1 MLAGLLRHLPMGRA
15 PRPRS
20 DVRPKLADVRP
31 GMVLNRTYRILHPLA
46 SGGVGR
52 VFVAAH
58 TRLPGKVA
66 VKVLHGSFLRD
77 RDSLARFRN
86 EAEILAG
93 LQHPNV
99 VRVLDY
105 NVSEGGV
112 PYLVM
117 ELLGGVELRDRI
129 GQARGRRSP
138 AWVAGIV
145 RQVAGALRS
154 AHLKGIVHR
163 DIKPENIMVLSVD
176 GETDVVKVLDFGVS
190 NVSGQRRSRRRRVRD
205 DDVIVG
211 TPGYMPPEQL
221 QLGGK
226 PVDDRADQF
235 SLAAVA
241 WELLAGRPA
250 FLAEDEGALLWQL
263 LNDEPPPLARFCDLP
278 PGQLAAVEKV
288 LKRALSKDRNERYP
302 DILEFARAL
311 ETALLSDHSGAAE
324 GMAAAAQGPSTP
336 SAPVSTPSL
345 PVLPALAAPLDEFPD
360 VGHSYLW

>member
-1 MLAGLLRHLPMGRA
+1 ML
-15 PRPRS
+15 
-20 DVRPKLADVRP
+20 DVRP
-31 GMVLNRTYRILHPLA
+31 GMVLNRTYRILQPLA

-77 RDSLARFRN
+77 RDSLARFRT

-129 GQARGRRSP
+129 GPARGPQPP

-145 RQVAGALRS
+145 RQVASALRS

-163 DIKPENIMVLSVD
+163 DVKPENIMVLSAE
-176 GETDVVKVLDFGVS
+176 GEPDFVKVLDFGVS
-190 NVSGQRRSRRRRVRD
+190 NVSRARRRHRAPQRNRRGAKSSMD
-205 DDVIVG
+205 KMIVG

-221 QLGGK
+221 QQGEGQ
-226 PVDDRADQF
+226 PEVDDRADQF

-250 FLAEDEGALLWQL
+250 FLADDDGALLWQI
-263 LNDEPPPLARFCDLP
+263 LNDQPPPLGRFVDLP
-278 PGQLAAVEKV
+278 PEQLAEVEAV
-288 LKRALSKDRNERYP
+288 LARGLSKDRNQRYP

-311 ETALLSDHSGAAE
+311 DGVLVSASGE
-324 GMAAAAQGPSTP
+324 LPQVRR
-336 SAPVSTPSL
+336 APVSSPSL
-345 PVLPALAAPLDEFPD
+345 TALPMVAPLEEFAG
-360 VGHSYLW
+360 VGESYLW

>member
-1 MLAGLLRHLPMGRA
+1 M
-15 PRPRS
+15 
-20 DVRPKLADVRP
+20 DVRP
-31 GMVLNRTYRILHPLA
+31 GMVLNRTYRILQPLA

-77 RDSLARFRN
+77 RDSLARFRT

-105 NVSEGGV
+105 NVSEVGV

-129 GQARGRRSP
+129 GPSRGPRP
-138 AWVAGIV
+138 PVWVASIV
-145 RQVAGALRS
+145 RQVASALRS

-163 DIKPENIMVLSVD
+163 DIKPENIMVLS
-176 GETDVVKVLDFGVS
+176 GEGQPDFVKVLDFGVS
-190 NVSGQRRSRRRRVRD
+190 NVSRARRRHGSPRRHRTQHRSPMQETQQP
-205 DDVIVG
+205 IVG
-211 TPGYMPPEQL
+211 TPGYMPPEQVHA
-221 QLGGK
+221 GE
-226 PVDDRADQF
+226 VDDRADQF

-250 FLAEDEGALLWQL
+250 FLADDDGALLWQI
-263 LNDEPPPLARFCDLP
+263 LNEQPPSLGRFVDLP
-278 PGQLAAVEKV
+278 PSQLAEVEKV
-288 LKRALSKDRNERYP
+288 LLRGLSKDRNQRYP
-302 DILEFARAL
+302 DIVEFARAL
-311 ETALLSDHSGAAE
+311 DAALTAGDAAREGDSGV
-324 GMAAAAQGPSTP
+324 P

-345 PVLPALAAPLDEFPD
+345 PALPVVSAPLDEFAG

>member
-1 MLAGLLRHLPMGRA
+1 ML
-15 PRPRS
+15 
-20 DVRPKLADVRP
+20 DVRP
-31 GMVLNRTYRILHPLA
+31 GMVLNRTYRILQPLA

-77 RDSLARFRN
+77 RDSLARFRT

-117 ELLGGVELRDRI
+117 ELLGGRELRDLI
-129 GQARGRRSP
+129 GPARGPRSP

-145 RQVAGALRS
+145 RQVASALRS
-154 AHLKGIVHR
+154 AHLRGIVHR
-163 DIKPENIMVLSVD
+163 DIKPENIMVIS
-176 GETDVVKVLDFGVS
+176 GEGEPDFVKVLDFGVS
-190 NVSGQRRSRRRRVRD
+190 NVSRARRRHRRSPRRHRMQVGLDGRQAQEPQEPQEP
-205 DDVIVG
+205 IVG

-221 QLGGK
+221 QQAE
-226 PVDDRADQF
+226 VDDRADQF

-250 FLAEDEGALLWQL
+250 FLADDDGALLWQI
-263 LNDEPPPLARFCDLP
+263 LNDQPPPLGRFVRLP
-278 PGQLAAVEKV
+278 PSQLAEVEKV
-288 LKRALSKDRNERYP
+288 LARGLSKDRHQRYP

-311 ETALLSDHSGAAE
+311 DAALAAPEAEAE
-324 GMAAAAQGPSTP
+324 GPR
-336 SAPVSTPSL
+336 APVSTPSL
-345 PVLPALAAPLDEFPD
+345 PMLPVVAASLDEFAG
-360 VGHSYLW
+360 VGDSYLW

>member
-1 MLAGLLRHLPMGRA
+1 ML
-15 PRPRS
+15 
-20 DVRPKLADVRP
+20 DVRP
-31 GMVLNRTYRILHPLA
+31 GMVLNRTYRILQPLA

-77 RDSLARFRN
+77 RDSLARFRT

-129 GQARGRRSP
+129 GPSRGPRP
-138 AWVAGIV
+138 PVWVAGIV
-145 RQVAGALRS
+145 RQVASALRS
-154 AHLKGIVHR
+154 AHLRGIVHR
-163 DIKPENIMVLSVD
+163 DIKPENIMVLS
-176 GETDVVKVLDFGVS
+176 GEGEPDFVKVLDFGVS
-190 NVSGQRRSRRRRVRD
+190 NVSRARRRHGSPRRHRTQQQRSSMQETQQP
-205 DDVIVG
+205 IVG

-221 QLGGK
+221 HPGE
-226 PVDDRADQF
+226 VDDRADQF

-250 FLAEDEGALLWQL
+250 FLADDDGALLWQIL
-263 LNDEPPPLARFCDLP
+263 HDQPPPLGRFLDLP
-278 PGQLAAVEKV
+278 PSQLAEVEKV
-288 LKRALSKDRNERYP
+288 LLRGLSKDRNQRYP
-302 DILEFARAL
+302 DIVEFARAL
-311 ETALLSDHSGAAE
+311 DAALSAGDAARD
-324 GMAAAAQGPSTP
+324 GDSAVP

-345 PVLPALAAPLDEFPD
+345 PALPVVSAPLDEFAG